1 MGSVTMEAGI
11 EAPLETKVHVTQGL
25 SWTLTWGSLGN
36 IPRGHWHSSIQQTT
50 AVSSGAAWCP
60 QTER

>member
-25 SWTLTWGSLGN
+25 SWTLTWSRL
-36 IPRGHWHSSIQQTT
+36 
-50 AVSSGAAWCP
+50 VSTNREMNKENVRFIIIYAAAKG
-60 QTER
+60 EGVVG